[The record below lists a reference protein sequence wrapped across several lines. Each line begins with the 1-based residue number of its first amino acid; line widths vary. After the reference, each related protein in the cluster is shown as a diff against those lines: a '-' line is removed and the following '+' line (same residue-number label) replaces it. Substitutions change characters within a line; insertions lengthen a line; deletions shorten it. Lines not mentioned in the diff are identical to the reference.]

1 MGEGVIDPGDAAR
14 QVAHDDGV
22 VGFLGDQRQP
32 LQVFSHAQELVLCE
46 AAGACQY
53 ERTPSQAH
61 ACERTRQTHQP
72 RDTAVQLFF
81 ESRGAA
87 GIQVKVA
94 VAQKILAPVFNQA
107 VTVGQLGCTQLTFT
121 VPIPVIQQQTES
133 VTIGCGGQGVSQLK
147 VNGERHVA
155 QGGFH
160 KCLDREAHRHM
171 AQQQTGPVGRQVWHG
186 AR

>member
-22 VGFLGDQRQP
+22 VGFFGDQRQP
-32 LQVFSHAQELVLCE
+32 LQVYRHAKGLALR
-46 AAGACQY
+46 APAGPCQH
-53 ERTPSQAH
+53 EGAPSQAD
-61 ACERTRQTHQP
+61 AGERARQTHQQ